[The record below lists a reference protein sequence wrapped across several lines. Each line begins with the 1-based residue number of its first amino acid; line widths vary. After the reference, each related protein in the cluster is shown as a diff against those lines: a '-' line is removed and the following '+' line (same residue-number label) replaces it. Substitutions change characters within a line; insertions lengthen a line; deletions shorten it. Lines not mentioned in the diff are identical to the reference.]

1 MEFSLDAVWTD
12 VAYDARNKHSFWGEV
27 LVAGCVAVFVGNQMH
42 HSQCTRSTISGI
54 TCLPIVVNNLQLS
67 RSVHRVGKM
76 QMVAR
81 EATLVLIR
89 RTIGAEHPLH
99 ISKSLG
105 NANGVTAA
113 CLFTIVLNSKTS
125 GSQLFFHFVAGEPVD
140 VTTPFKMVAGIQGFL
155 APTKEAA
162 A

>member
-1 MEFSLDAVWTD
+1 MLFGQMLLM
-12 VAYDARNKHSFWGEV
+12 DARNKHSFWGEV
-27 LVAGCVAVFVGNQMH
+27 LVAGCGAVFVGIHIH
-42 HSQCTRSTISGI
+42 HSQCTRSSISGI

-67 RSVHRVGKM
+67 RSVHRVGEM

-81 EATLVLIR
+81 EATFVLIR
-89 RTIGAEHPLH
+89 RTIGASNVYPF
-99 ISKSLG
+99 KSLS
-105 NANGVTAA
+105 NAKGVTGI
-113 CLFTIVLNSKTS
+113 CLFPIVLNSKTS
-125 GSQLFFHFVAGEPVD
+125 GSQLAFHFIAGEPMN